1 MKFKRFQSF
10 RSTPEIREKHADVAL
25 QIKDFIYPY
34 FLTEGVNKR
43 EPVLS
48 LKGIDRFS
56 VDQMLID
63 LEATVDLGIDKVLLF
78 GVVGDA
84 LKTVDGSNSWSD
96 ESVVPIAI
104 RAIQQKFPQVTVI
117 TDICLC
123 AYTTHGHCGLLNK
136 SGAIENDLTLP
147 KLAAMA
153 LAHARAGA
161 DVVAPSAMMDGQV
174 QAIRSNLNAHGF
186 SEVQVM
192 GYSAKYASGFYGPF
206 RDAAQ
211 SAPGQG
217 DRKSYQMDFRTKFQG
232 VEEVAADIEE
242 GAASVMV
249 KPAHTY
255 LDVIAR
261 VKTRFP
267 KIPLAAYHTSGEY
280 MMIVAAGERG
290 LLNEQDAMREVLTAI
305 KRAGADYIISYYA
318 REFAKEASDC
328 L

>member
-1 MKFKRFQSF
+1 MEFKRFHPT
-10 RSTPEIREKHADVAL
+10 RTTTEIRDKHADVIL
-25 QIKDFIYPY
+25 QTKDFIYPY
-34 FLTEGVNKR
+34 FVTEGVNR
-43 EPVLS
+43 RDPVSS

-56 VDQMLID
+56 VDQMLND
-63 LEATVDLGIDKVLLF
+63 MEATVDMGIDKVLLF
-78 GVVGDA
+78 GVVGDT
-84 LKTVDGSNSWSD
+84 LKTIDGSNSWSD
-96 ESVVPIAI
+96 ESVVPTAI
-104 RAIQQKFPQVTVI
+104 RAIKQKFPQLTVI
-117 TDICLC
+117 TDVCLC
-123 AYTTHGHCGLLNK
+123 AYTTHGHCGLLNQ
-136 SGAIENDLTLP
+136 SGGIENDLTLP

-174 QAIRSNLNAHGF
+174 KAIRSNLDAHGF
-186 SEVQVM
+186 STVQVM

-217 DRKSYQMDFRTKFQG
+217 DRKSYQMDFRTKLQG
-232 VEEVAADIEE
+232 VEEVAADVAE

-261 VKTRFP
+261 VKARFP
-267 KIPLAAYHTSGEY
+267 ETPLAAYHTSGEY
-280 MMIVAAGERG
+280 MMIVAAGEKG
-290 LLNEQDAMREVLTAI
+290 LLNEPDAMREVLTAI

-318 REFAKEASDC
+318 REFAKKASAD
-328 L
+328 